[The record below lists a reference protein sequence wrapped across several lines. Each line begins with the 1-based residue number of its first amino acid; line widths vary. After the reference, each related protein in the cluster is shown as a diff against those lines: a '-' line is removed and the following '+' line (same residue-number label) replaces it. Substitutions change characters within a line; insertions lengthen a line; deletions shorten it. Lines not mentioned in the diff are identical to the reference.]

1 MSPALPPPDAVLR
14 RFVPRS
20 LLGQSLLA
28 IAITLLIGQAVSG
41 FLLYRAVEDRRDA
54 ATTSTAAFHLLRTAN
69 SGIEARAVRRALRR
83 EDTGSAFGLGR
94 EGRGGRRGGGL
105 PPPLSGTIADS
116 SPLRPGETRDTQAEE
131 RLRDVLARQG
141 LAAEELVVT
150 TRAIADDPLLAK
162 AAQLRPRFRARFVE
176 ARGDLVVAAM
186 RQPGETRWIVAR
198 TVRPPVEARAL
209 WLIAGQTVL
218 LFLVLL
224 GATWVVLGR
233 ITRPL
238 ASLTDRVERFA
249 QIQDARDPLPA
260 QGPEDISRLI
270 AAHNKLEARI
280 AGLLDEKDVM
290 LGAIGHD
297 LKTPLAAL
305 RVRIESV
312 PDETQRARMAEVIE
326 DLRRS
331 LDDILSLARI
341 GRAKDPPEPTR
352 LAALAEAVVE
362 EFEDMGRPVTI
373 AGAER
378 VVAPVQVTWMRR
390 ALRNLIENALR
401 YGGAAMVSVAREGD
415 VAVIAVE
422 DDGPGIPPELVAA
435 MLEPFKRGEASRNR
449 ETGGAGLGLTITRAI
464 VREHRGELVLA
475 NRPGGGLRA
484 EMRLPLAG

>member
-1 MSPALPPPDAVLR
+1 MAARLL
-14 RFVPRS
+14 PRS

-28 IAITLLIGQAVSG
+28 IAITLLIGQGVSG

-54 ATTSTAAFHLLRTAN
+54 ATTSAVAFHLLRTAN
-69 SGIEARAVRRALRR
+69 SGLEARVVRRASRR
-83 EDTGSAFGLGR
+83 EDFGSAFGLGQ
-94 EGRGGRRGGGL
+94 ERRGGGRGRGL
-105 PPPLSGTIADS
+105 PPPLSGTIAAS
-116 SPLRPGETRDTQAEE
+116 SPLLPSETRDTEAEE
-131 RLRDVLARQG
+131 RLREVLARQG
-141 LAAEELVVT
+141 IAVEELAVT
-150 TRAIADDPLLAK
+150 TRAIADDPLLTR
-162 AAQLRPRFRARFVE
+162 AAQMRPRFRARLAE
-176 ARGDLVVAAM
+176 TRGELVVAAM

-198 TVRPPVEARAL
+198 AFRPPVEARAL

-224 GATWVVLGR
+224 GATWFVLRR

-238 ASLTDRVERFA
+238 ATLTDRVERFA
-249 QIQDARDPLPA
+249 RVQDARDPLPTR
-260 QGPEDISRLI
+260 GPDDISRLI
-270 AAHNKLEARI
+270 AAHNQLEARI

-362 EFEDMGRPVTI
+362 EFEDMGRPVAI
-373 AGAER
+373 AHIER

-401 YGGAAMVSVAREGD
+401 YGGAATVSVAREGD

-422 DDGPGIPPELVAA
+422 DEGPGIAPEKVAT
-435 MLEPFKRGEASRNR
+435 MLEPFQRGEASRNR

-464 VREHRGELVLA
+464 MREHRGDLVLA
-475 NRPGGGLRA
+475 NRPEGGLRA
-484 EMRLPLAG
+484 EMRIPLVG